1 MKHLLKL
8 HMDNLAREKRP
19 VNLVQNETGA
29 TIYVYDVISSD
40 WGVSA
45 MSVIQ
50 AIAQAGESETLTVR
64 VNSPGG
70 DVFESKAIIAAI
82 QSFKGKTVA
91 IIDGLCASAATS
103 IAIACNE
110 VEMASGA
117 LFMVHNASGMAY
129 GDKTDMRNT
138 ADLLEKVE
146 GTIVAGYVEK
156 TGKDAED
163 IAAMMEKETW
173 MTADEALANGFV
185 DRIGPEKAT
194 ANTWNLSAYSNAP
207 PPDPKTPT
215 PHTEP
220 APVAGFFMAAANTN
234 RLRLALSSASRA

>member
-29 TIYVYDVISSD
+29 TIYIYDVISSD

-185 DRIGPEKAT
+185 DRIGPDKA
-194 ANTWNLSAYSNAP
+194 AKNTWNLSAYANAP
-207 PPDPKTPT
+207 PPEKPATP
-215 PHTEP
+215 EP

-234 RLRLALSSASRA
+234 RLRLALS

>member
-1 MKHLLKL
+1 
-8 HMDNLAREKRP
+8 
-19 VNLVQNETGA
+19 
-29 TIYVYDVISSD
+29 
-40 WGVSA
+40 
-45 MSVIQ
+45 
-50 AIAQAGESETLTVR
+50 
-64 VNSPGG
+64 
-70 DVFESKAIIAAI
+70 
-82 QSFKGKTVA
+82 
-91 IIDGLCASAATS
+91 
-103 IAIACNE
+103 

-185 DRIGPEKAT
+185 DRIGPDKA
-194 ANTWNLSAYSNAP
+194 AKNTWNLSAYANAP
-207 PPDPKTPT
+207 PPEKPATP
-215 PHTEP
+215 EP

-234 RLRLALSSASRA
+234 RLRLALS

>member
-1 MKHLLKL
+1 MNHLFKL
-8 HMDNLAREKRP
+8 HMDNLAREWRP

-29 TIYVYDVISSD
+29 TIYVYDVIGSD

-50 AIAQAGESETLTVR
+50 AITQAGDSETLTVR

-117 LFMVHNASGMAY
+117 LFMIHNASGMAY

-163 IAAMMEKETW
+163 IVAMMENETW

-185 DRIGPEKAT
+185 DRIGKKPAME
-194 ANTWNLSAYSNAP
+194 NTWNLSAYGKAP
-207 PPDPKTPT
+207 PPPDKPATP
-215 PHTEP
+215 EP
-220 APVAGFFMAAANTN
+220 ASVAGFFMAAANTN
-234 RLRLALSSASRA
+234 RLQLLLSSASRA

>member
-1 MKHLLKL
+1 MNHLLKL
-8 HMDNLAREKRP
+8 HMDNLTQEKRP
-19 VNLVQNETGA
+19 VSLVQNETGA
-29 TIYVYDVISSD
+29 TIYVYDVID
-40 WGVSA
+40 GYYGVSA

-50 AIAQAGESETLTVR
+50 AIVQAGDAETLTVR

-91 IIDGLCASAATS
+91 IIDGLCASSATS

-129 GDKTDMRNT
+129 GDKTYMRNT

-163 IAAMMEKETW
+163 IVAMMENETW

-185 DRIGPEKAT
+185 DRIGPDKA
-194 ANTWNLSAYSNAP
+194 AKNTWNLSAYANAP
-207 PPDPKTPT
+207 PPPEKPATP
-215 PHTEP
+215 EP

-234 RLRLALSSASRA
+234 RLRLALS

>member
-8 HMDNLAREKRP
+8 HLDNLAREKP
-19 VNLVQNETGA
+19 ALLVRNETDA

-40 WGVSA
+40 FGVSA
-45 MSVIQ
+45 MSVIE
-50 AIAQAGESETLTVR
+50 AIAMSADAETLTIR

-82 QSFKGKTVA
+82 KGYKGKTVA
-91 IIDGLCASAATS
+91 IVDGLCASAATS

-117 LFMVHNASGMAY
+117 LFMIHNASGLAY

-146 GTIVAGYVEK
+146 ATIIDGYVAK
-156 TGKDAED
+156 TGQDAET

-173 MTADEALANGFV
+173 MNAAEALANGFV
-185 DRIGPEKAT
+185 DRIGPPQT
-194 ANTWNLSAYSNAP
+194 AKNTWNLAAFKNAP
-207 PPDPKTPT
+207 PPPT
-215 PHTEP
+215 EAPTEP
-220 APVAGFFMAAANTN
+220 APVAGFFMAAANAN
-234 RLRLALSSASRA
+234 RLRIATLS